1 MLDLR
6 GWDFTR
12 DGPVELAGEFEFYW
26 GRHLDPGQ
34 IERAARGAAYVALP
48 GYWNGQRVDGET
60 LPGEGFASYRLT
72 VLVAPSRIPLALQV
86 REVSTAYRLFVDGE
100 LLAAAGRS
108 ERLLRPA
115 SPNTCPRWRVSGSPP
130 AASTSF
136 CRSPTSTTAAAAPG
150 TSSRSAPSATSSSC
164 TSASAGSISSCSAAS
179 SSWRSIT
186 WGSSWPAGSSGRR
199 STSASSAS
207 WSP

>member
-1 MLDLR
+1 MGHPRRTLLAVCLLLAAVSVAGCDLNRLSPPRASKGVLDLR

-26 GRHLDPGQ
+26 GRHIDPGQ
-34 IERAARGAAYVALP
+34 IERAARGAAYVTLP

-100 LLAAAGRS
+100 LLAAAG
-108 ERLLRPA
+108 E
-115 SPNTCPRWRVSGSPP
+115 VG
-130 AASTSF
+130 
-136 CRSPTSTTAAAAPG
+136 TTAE
-150 TSSRSAPSATSSSC
+150 TSVPEYLPQV
-164 TSASAGSISSCSAAS
+164 AGFRLA
-179 SSWRSIT
+179 
-186 WGSSWPAGSSGRR
+186 SGRIDIR
-199 STSASSAS
+199 LPDTNVHHRRGGPWDVVTLGAEREHGRMNVLKRDH
-207 WSP
+207 